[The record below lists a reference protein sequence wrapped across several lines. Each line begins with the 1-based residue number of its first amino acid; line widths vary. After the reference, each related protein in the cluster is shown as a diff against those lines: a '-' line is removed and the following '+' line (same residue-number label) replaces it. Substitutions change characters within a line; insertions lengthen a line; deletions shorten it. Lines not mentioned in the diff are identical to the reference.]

1 MLCAQASRA
10 ITNYAPIGEYQLRFF
25 PREEFDC
32 PCGDYPIETRQHI
45 LHEYQRFNNYWNSRR
60 NTITHFMLS
69 NLTQV
74 LFCLNNHFL
83 LVLLIVLLYWFDF
96 LFSSLSFILPF
107 SCCFCLNVHSYKVTT
122 MVCPHTSYN
131 KLLI

>member
-25 PREEFDC
+25 SREEFDC

-60 NTITHFMLS
+60 NTIIHFMLS

-96 LFSSLSFILPF
+96 LLFCLFIFSLSPF
-107 SCCFCLNVHSYKVTT
+107 FFFFLLFLLFFLFHVASVWMYIVT
-122 MVCPHTSYN
+122 
-131 KLLI
+131 K

>member
-25 PREEFDC
+25 PREEFDY

-45 LHEYQRFNNYWNSRR
+45 LHECQRFNNYWNSRR
-60 NTITHFMLS
+60 NTITYFMLS

-96 LFSSLSFILPF
+96 LLFCLFIFSLSPF
-107 SCCFCLNVHSYKVTT
+107 LFFFLLFLLFFLFHVASVWMYIVT
-122 MVCPHTSYN
+122 
-131 KLLI
+131 K